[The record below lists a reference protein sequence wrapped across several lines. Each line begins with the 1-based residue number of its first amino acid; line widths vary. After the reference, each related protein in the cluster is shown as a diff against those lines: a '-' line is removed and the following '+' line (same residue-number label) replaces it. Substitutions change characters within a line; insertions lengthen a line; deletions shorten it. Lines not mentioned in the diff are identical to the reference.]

1 MKDITHQEAVKMFN
15 SSNGTIVVEL
25 EKSNIVEIKKPQQEN
40 LSKHTFDDEICY
52 ENICTRSTQTELH
65 DIIDNFLT
73 KDLIDQYVDINLFD
87 SNLLNSE
94 NNTIANDLT
103 HKMTSEFYSMNH
115 KIARL
120 LNNQYYYNEL
130 SRLLPFPV
138 LAAPT
143 SSSSD
148 ESYYSDHIYET
159 IPEDDPV
166 YLNPADS
173 KLFPQMQTY
182 NFTNIL
188 PQDPAALKSKQSNL
202 FATVD
207 RSQSVKLLGTSA
219 RPSII
224 LKPPGI
230 HKITENIPKS
240 SLQNVSVSNTP
251 RRVKF
256 CTPNDDDD
264 SSPGS
269 SLTKKSQ
276 HASSSTNQIQTMIT
290 RREYLE
296 HTITLQQYMLLHSLK
311 EDTSGK
317 LKNITKVFKPPDLNK
332 YKFISRSR
340 STTDLSINKQP
351 KPAELVEA
359 KVPAVQRSTS
369 INNAATKKSST
380 LEMMKNQEELKQ
392 HKAALKKNLSKMK
405 KHRDSTILTVTTI

>member
-1 MKDITHQEAVKMFN
+1 MFQINGQSMKDITQQQAVKMFN
-15 SSNGTIVVEL
+15 HNNGTIVVEL
-25 EKSNIVEIKKPQQEN
+25 EKSNIVQLKKPQQQEN
-40 LSKHTFDDEICY
+40 LSKQTFDDEICY

-65 DIIDNFLT
+65 ENIDNFVT

-94 NNTIANDLT
+94 NNTIANYDLT
-103 HKMTSEFYSMNH
+103 HKVTNEFYNMNH

-138 LAAPT
+138 LAAPI

-159 IPEDDPV
+159 IPEDDPI

-173 KLFPQMQTY
+173 KIFSQLQTS

-188 PQDPAALKSKQSNL
+188 PQDSTALKSKQSNL

-207 RSQSVKLLGTSA
+207 RSQSVKLLGTLA

-224 LKPPGI
+224 SKPPGI

-240 SLQNVSVSNTP
+240 SSQNAPVGNTP

-256 CTPNDDDD
+256 CTPNDDED

-269 SLTKKSQ
+269 SLTKKTQ

-296 HTITLQQYMLLHSLK
+296 HTITLQQYMLLNSLK
-311 EDTSGK
+311 EDTPGK
-317 LKNITKVFKPPDLNK
+317 SKIITKVFQPPDLNK

-340 STTDLSINKQP
+340 STTDLS
-351 KPAELVEA
+351 V
-359 KVPAVQRSTS
+359 
-369 INNAATKKSST
+369 
-380 LEMMKNQEELKQ
+380 
-392 HKAALKKNLSKMK
+392 
-405 KHRDSTILTVTTI
+405 

>member
-1 MKDITHQEAVKMFN
+1 MFQINGQSMKDITHQQAVKLFN
-15 SSNGTIVVEL
+15 HSNGTLVVEL
-25 EKSNIVEIKKPQQEN
+25 EKTNIVGLKKLQQPEN
-40 LSKHTFDDEICY
+40 HSKQTLDDEICY
-52 ENICTRSTQTELH
+52 ENICTRSTQTESH
-65 DIIDNFLT
+65 ENIDSFLT

-94 NNTIANDLT
+94 NSTIANYDLT
-103 HKMTSEFYSMNH
+103 HKMTNEFSSMNH
-115 KIARL
+115 KIARM

-138 LAAPT
+138 LAAPALT
-143 SSSSD
+143 SSD

-159 IPEDDPV
+159 IPEDDPI

-173 KLFPQMQTY
+173 QLFPQMQSS
-182 NFTNIL
+182 NLRNIF
-188 PQDPAALKSKQSNL
+188 PPKNVALKSTQPL
-202 FATVD
+202 ID

-224 LKPPGI
+224 LKPQGI

-240 SLQNVSVSNTP
+240 SSQKVPVGNTP

-256 CTPNDDDD
+256 CTPDDDD
-264 SSPGS
+264 DTSPGS

-317 LKNITKVFKPPDLNK
+317 PKNITKVFKPPDLNK

-340 STTDLSINKQP
+340 STTDLSVLI
-351 KPAELVEA
+351 
-359 KVPAVQRSTS
+359 
-369 INNAATKKSST
+369 
-380 LEMMKNQEELKQ
+380 
-392 HKAALKKNLSKMK
+392 
-405 KHRDSTILTVTTI
+405 ILTDLIKATTYLFMQFLLLD

>member
-1 MKDITHQEAVKMFN
+1 MFQINGQSMKDITHQQAAKLFN
-15 SSNGTIVVEL
+15 LSNGTLVVEL
-25 EKSNIVEIKKPQQEN
+25 EKTNIVGLKKPKQSEN
-40 LSKHTFDDEICY
+40 LSKQTLDDEICY

-65 DIIDNFLT
+65 ENIDSFLT

-87 SNLLNSE
+87 SNLLNTE
-94 NNTIANDLT
+94 NSTIANYDLT
-103 HKMTSEFYSMNH
+103 HKMTNEFYSMNH
-115 KIARL
+115 KIARM

-138 LAAPT
+138 LAAPVST
-143 SSSSD
+143 SSD

-159 IPEDDPV
+159 IPEDDPI

-173 KLFPQMQTY
+173 QLFPQTS
-182 NFTNIL
+182 NLTNIF
-188 PQDPAALKSKQSNL
+188 PPNHVALKSTQPII
-202 FATVD
+202 D

-224 LKPPGI
+224 IKPQGI

-240 SLQNVSVSNTP
+240 SLQKVPVANTP

-256 CTPNDDDD
+256 CTPIDDEDT
-264 SSPGS
+264 SSGS

-276 HASSSTNQIQTMIT
+276 HTSSSTNQIQTMIT

-311 EDTSGK
+311 EDPSAK
-317 LKNITKVFKPPDLNK
+317 PKNITKVFKPPDLNK

-340 STTDLSINKQP
+340 STTDLSVLINLTDLI
-351 KPAELVEA
+351 KPTTYLCM
-359 KVPAVQRSTS
+359 Q
-369 INNAATKKSST
+369 
-380 LEMMKNQEELKQ
+380 
-392 HKAALKKNLSKMK
+392 
-405 KHRDSTILTVTTI
+405 ILLLD

>member
-1 MKDITHQEAVKMFN
+1 MFQINGQSMKDITHEEAVKMFN
-15 SSNGTIVVEL
+15 HSNGRIVVEL
-25 EKSNIVEIKKPQQEN
+25 EKSNIVELKKPQQEN
-40 LSKHTFDDEICY
+40 LSKQTFDDEIFY

-65 DIIDNFLT
+65 DNIDNFLT

-94 NNTIANDLT
+94 NNTIANYDLT
-103 HKMTSEFYSMNH
+103 HKVTNEFYSMNH

-159 IPEDDPV
+159 IPEDDPI

-173 KLFPQMQTY
+173 KLFPQMQT
-182 NFTNIL
+182 TSIL
-188 PQDPAALKSKQSNL
+188 PQDSAGFKSKHS
-202 FATVD
+202 TID
-207 RSQSVKLLGTSA
+207 RSQSVKLLGTSP

-224 LKPPGI
+224 LKPPGN

-240 SLQNVSVSNTP
+240 SSQNVPVGNTP

-256 CTPNDDDD
+256 CTPNDNDDP
-264 SSPGS
+264 SPSS

-311 EDTSGK
+311 DDTGK
-317 LKNITKVFKPPDLNK
+317 PKIITKVFKPPDLNK

-340 STTDLSINKQP
+340 STTDLS
-351 KPAELVEA
+351 V
-359 KVPAVQRSTS
+359 
-369 INNAATKKSST
+369 
-380 LEMMKNQEELKQ
+380 
-392 HKAALKKNLSKMK
+392 
-405 KHRDSTILTVTTI
+405 